1 MCRLSSF
8 VGFGCALAL
17 SIWGG
22 VAGSAAASRDW
33 KAHPAVVELDTSAD
47 IFAIGDPHGDPQRLA
62 GALAGAKLIDD
73 AASPPDK
80 VKWTGGK
87 SILVVT
93 GDLIDKWK
101 DSLGVITLLRTLQS
115 DAATHGGRVII
126 TMGNHEAEISRGSA
140 RRQDERVQRRAEGRG
155 PQSPGRR
162 QLQRR
167 PRPIPLPAA
176 DRGARQRLVLQPCRQ
191 HGQPDDQA
199 RSVRT
204 SKPVLPR
211 MDSQPR
217 NWSARTPFS
226 KLA

>member
-1 MCRLSSF
+1 M
-8 VGFGCALAL
+8 
-17 SIWGG
+17 
-22 VAGSAAASRDW
+22 
-33 KAHPAVVELDTSAD
+33 DTPGD

-73 AASPPDK
+73 ASSPPDK
-80 VKWTGGK
+80 VKWAGGK

-101 DSLGVITLLRTLQS
+101 DSLGVIMLLRTLKS

-126 TMGNHEAEISRGSA
+126 TMGNHEAEFLADPLGDKTSEFSA
-140 RRQDERVQRRAEGRG
+140 ALKAAGLNPQDVGNCSGDLGQFLCQLPIAARVKDWFFSMPATRTTGR
-155 PQSPGRR
+155 SSK
-162 QLQRR
+162 
-167 PRPIPLPAA
+167 
-176 DRGARQRLVLQPCRQ
+176 
-191 HGQPDDQA
+191 
-199 RSVRT
+199 SVRT